1 MMILNRYVA
10 SLIAT
15 TLVVSL
21 SLQPTFADPLHKVGR
36 EGAWQH
42 EQSGWVFP
50 KQIGAL
56 ARVGAPY
63 EIDGTCDVGAE
74 YEGVVDG
81 VRTQATVHIYASDS
95 AAQDADLVAAK
106 GATDGKSKAEE
117 RFQVET
123 RAEIVG
129 TKVTYEL
136 DEQHPSHAALYFI
149 ESQNWIVNVRTTSDA
164 ESGTASPSLD
174 WFVNDLPWGTL
185 GTEPGSLH

>member
-1 MMILNRYVA
+1 MKISNKYVA

-15 TLVVSL
+15 TFVVSFDI
-21 SLQPTFADPLHKVGR
+21 QPTFADPLHKVGR

-63 EIDGTCDVGAE
+63 EIDGTYDVGAE

-81 VRTQATVHIYASDS
+81 VHTQATVHIYASDS

-106 GATDGKSKAEE
+106 GATDGKAKAEE
-117 RFQVET
+117 PFQLET
-123 RAEIVG
+123 HAEIVG

-136 DEQHPSHAALYFI
+136 DKQHPSNAALYFI
-149 ESQNWIVNVRTTSDA
+149 RSQNWIVNVRTTRDA
-164 ESGTASPSLD
+164 ASGTAPQSLD
-174 WFVNDLPWGTL
+174 WFVNDLPWETL
-185 GTEPGSLH
+185 GTEPGNLH